1 MDPFK
6 VAITAMV
13 ATGIGAGPR
22 DAEGRRRQF
31 TAEELDAL
39 ADFRLPGARL
49 VGRFRAGVAAIQS
62 RASRPASDRVQP
74 TALPPA
80 EPARA

>member
-13 ATGIGAGPR
+13 ATGIGAGSH

-31 TAEELDAL
+31 TDEELDAL
-39 ADFRLPGARL
+39 AEFRLPGAHL
-49 VGRFRAGVAAIQS
+49 VGRLRVGVAAMQS
-62 RASRPASDRVQP
+62 RASRRASDRVPP
-74 TALPPA
+74 TAMPSA
-80 EPARA
+80 EPAQA